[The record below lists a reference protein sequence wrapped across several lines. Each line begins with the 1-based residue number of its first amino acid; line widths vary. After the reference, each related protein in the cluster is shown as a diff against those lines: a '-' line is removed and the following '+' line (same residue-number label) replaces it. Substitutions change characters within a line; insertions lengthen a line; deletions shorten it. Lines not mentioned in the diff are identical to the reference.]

1 MLLYFSY
8 ADRKEILADLC
19 YLLIQ
24 KFTEFDSG
32 DKRRSNVKFVMMSR
46 NAQINSAEFKL
57 QRHVLFVSFAG
68 L

>member
-8 ADRKEILADLC
+8 ADRKEILADPC

-46 NAQINSAEFKL
+46 NAQINSEFKL